1 MNLDWLET
9 RAYISGN
16 SLAVIDSIN
25 HRQWSYIELNQ
36 RAVTLAHYLQQHQ
49 IKKGDRVVVISC
61 NHICHLDLF
70 FACNKIGAIYVP
82 LNWMFTAVEL
92 NNLIQDCQ
100 PKAIFKFSKS
110 R

>member
-36 RAVTLAHYLQQHQ
+36 RAVTLAHYLQRHQ
-49 IKKGDRVVVISC
+49 IRKVIVSLLLAV
-61 NHICHLDLF
+61 II
-70 FACNKIGAIYVP
+70 FAISIFSLPVTK
-82 LNWMFTAVEL
+82 LEQSMFLLTGCL
-92 NNLIQDCQ
+92 QL
-100 PKAIFKFSKS
+100 
-110 R
+110 